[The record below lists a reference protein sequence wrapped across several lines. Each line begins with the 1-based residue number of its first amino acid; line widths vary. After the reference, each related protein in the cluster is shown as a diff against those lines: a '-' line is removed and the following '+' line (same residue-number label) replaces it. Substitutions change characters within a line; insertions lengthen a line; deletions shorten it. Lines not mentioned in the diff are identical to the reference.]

1 MRVWGC
7 EDMDPRDRADAVL
20 ARAQARNG
28 VVTPDNMTSPMD
40 SANTQ
45 KIPRS
50 VVSGLDADPDTT
62 TKLPSSVI
70 AANDA
75 ARGDSH
81 LADAAQTTPL
91 TRPSSDQAAQEQASV
106 TQPVRI
112 SSPDGESTAEQPR
125 PDSGGLV
132 PTTTPTSEPAPQ
144 SYVARRL
151 EGL

>member
-20 ARAQARNG
+20 ARAQRRTG

-50 VVSGLDADPDTT
+50 VVRRIDSEPDPDST

-70 AANDA
+70 EANDV
-75 ARGDSH
+75 RRSH
-81 LADAAQTTPL
+81 LSESSPTTPM
-91 TRPSSDQAAQEQASV
+91 PQPGSDNPDV
-106 TQPVRI
+106 TQPVTI
-112 SSPDGESTAEQPR
+112 PSSGRSDDDAEGEAG
-125 PDSGGLV
+125 DLADGGLV
-132 PTTTPTSEPAPQ
+132 PTTKTTQEQ
-144 SYVARRL
+144 SFLARRL